1 MVKARFIFIIS
12 VLSLAY
18 FSGTAAYSQ
27 ELPAAGNSAD
37 SEKAE
42 DKFSWDFGIVKQ
54 GRIAQHDFIIK
65 NESTRELN
73 IKEVN
78 TSCGCTVSQ
87 AKIKTLKPR
96 ESTVI
101 EVKFNSKG
109 YAGKVKQFVFVTTD
123 SLDNP
128 VLRYIIE
135 AEIVK

>member
-1 MVKARFIFIIS
+1 MKKSVYIFLICI
-12 VLSLAY
+12 LSLLNFPGATVY
-18 FSGTAAYSQ
+18 AQ
-27 ELPAAGNSAD
+27 DEPAPLVSKDPTG
-37 SEKAE
+37 
-42 DKFSWDFGIVKQ
+42 FSWDFGVVKQ
-54 GRIAQHDFIIK
+54 GQVLQHDFIIK

-78 TSCGCTVSQ
+78 TSCGCTVS
-87 AKIKTLKPR
+87 KVKDKTLKPQ

-109 YAGKVKQFVFVTTD
+109 YSGKVKQYVFVRTD

-128 VLRYIIE
+128 VLRYIIS